1 VELAVQKRRIGI
13 LTYRNGKRFGEPLFF
28 RHLLAEGEKLGAT
41 VFLFSPKD
49 VFESKRQIRGFVPG
63 PDKSWKSKMFDWP
76 DIVID
81 RYRYYPKPQHQA
93 YLAFRKRPLFT
104 YANSRFSSKWNV
116 HQVLNQQSSM
126 QPWLPETFAYD
137 KDVLSNMLQKY
148 PLIYVKPAQ
157 GTAGRSILRIKQ
169 TSSGYDLLG
178 RELHLNKVS
187 HKINTRTELHRYV
200 KEWVK
205 TQRMGEEIFLV
216 QQGLQ
221 LDLISGRTVDTRILI
236 QKTEWG
242 EWDVTGLGMRIGGV
256 KSSTSNLHGGG
267 LAKDAQKLLVERFG
281 EPKATKILHNCYA
294 LAHQTAE
301 AVESNYGRMIELGLD
316 VGIDVSGRP
325 YLIEINPKPGRDIF
339 RKLKRKKVYQKAVI
353 RPIQYALYLLKEQQ
367 ITPPR

>member
-1 VELAVQKRRIGI
+1 MQKRRIGI

>member
-1 VELAVQKRRIGI
+1 MQKRRIGI

-28 RHLLAEGEKLGAT
+28 RHLLTEGEKLGAT

-178 RELHLNKVS
+178 RGLHLNKVS

-205 TQRMGEEIFLV
+205 TQRMGEEIFLI

-294 LAHQTAE
+294 LAHQSAE